1 MKATT
6 IIHND
11 AVKYLVLAIIV
22 CNCVFIEII
31 MVSLIVNK
39 YEYFPVNFVWLG
51 LVVTLLTFIAISIA
65 PKDWKTD
72 IAFKITDQGLVDQ
85 STYLS
90 LGYIP
95 WSDIR
100 KVRRIKRYN
109 MDQIRVYLVDS
120 QKYRAKK
127 RPFARFLLS
136 IKNFFFRTPIVISGS
151 FYVTKLDTAYAAIDS
166 YVQSQPS
173 SIFVTN

>member
-39 YEYFPVNFVWLG
+39 YDYFPVNFLWLG
-51 LVVTLLTFIAISIA
+51 LVITLLSFLAVSIA

-72 IAFKITDQGLVDQ
+72 VAFKVTEKGLIDQ

-90 LGYIP
+90 MGYIP
-95 WSDIR
+95 WEDIR
-100 KVRRIKRYN
+100 KVRRIKRFN
-109 MDQIRVYLVDS
+109 IDQIRVYLVDS
-120 QKYRAKK
+120 HKYRSKK

-136 IKNFFFRTPIVISGS
+136 IKTFFFRTPIVISGS
-151 FYVTKLDTAYAAIDS
+151 FYNTKMEIAFAAIDS

-173 SIFVTN
+173 SIYVTH